1 MRARTTAHVRSSIG
15 DVLVE
20 VHVAWDPAMM
30 MTPRLLNVLKAVEQ
44 NAIARGDDYL
54 LPEHLLEA
62 IVDEPDGDARSILE
76 RCGDIDEIRSLLN
89 LMWNR
94 TTIGSLL
101 MVDEGLPFDEHDQP
115 YQVLIIG
122 HGLSNRLQLL
132 LGDDGEPRVWSP
144 GHHTNPDIDEWTH
157 QPAPPEIA
165 AAARRMEAQQDET

>member
-1 MRARTTAHVRSSIG
+1 
-15 DVLVE
+15 LVE
-20 VHVAWDPAMM
+20 VHVVWDPAVT

-62 IVDEPDGDARSILE
+62 IVEETDGDARSILE
-76 RCGDIDEIRSLLN
+76 GPGDIDEIRRRLN
-89 LMWNR
+89 GVWNR

-101 MVDEGLPFDEHDQP
+101 MIEEGLPFDEYDQP
-115 YQVLIIG
+115 YQVLTIS
-122 HGLSNRLQLL
+122 HGLSNRFHLL

-144 GHHTNPDIDEWTH
+144 GHHTIDDIKDWTH

-165 AAARRMEAQQDET
+165 AAARRTQAEYS